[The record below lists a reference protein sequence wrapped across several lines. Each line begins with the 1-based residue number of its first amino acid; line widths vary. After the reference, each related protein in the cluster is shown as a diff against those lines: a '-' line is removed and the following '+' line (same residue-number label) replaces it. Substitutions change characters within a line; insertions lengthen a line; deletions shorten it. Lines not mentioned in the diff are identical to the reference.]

1 MNALEEIS
9 NLLREGSRII
19 VIAEDEVNLNSLR
32 GKNTLFLLKIA
43 EGSAAAGGRSGGFGE
58 RRVVGV
64 AEFRYEDGECA
75 KLFETSEEAKVV
87 EFEVP
92 HYVTRMPMTMRDGT
106 ESVGY
111 GVVDPELVSS
121 FAEKVA

>member
-1 MNALEEIS
+1 MNAIEEIS
-9 NLLREGSRII
+9 SLLSGGSRVV
-19 VIAEDEVNLNSLR
+19 VIAEDDVNLKSLR
-32 GKNTLFLLKIA
+32 GRNTLFLLKVA
-43 EGSAAAGGRSGGFGE
+43 EGSQAAGGRSGGLGE
-58 RRVVGV
+58 RRVVRV
-64 AEFRYEDGECA
+64 TEFRYEDGECE